1 METERVV
8 TYQKNIALEKY
19 LILLNDILSH
29 SERDAISEFVRP
41 KYPVVFIVGCSR
53 SGSTLLHQWLSNSGK
68 FAYPTNI
75 MSRFYNAPYIGAL
88 IQEIMTNPE
97 LDYQGELSDLSLR
110 TISFSSL
117 LGKTKGALAPHGFH
131 SFWRRFFHYDE
142 IQFLSNDKLAL
153 FDKQTF
159 LSELAAIEHV
169 FNKPLAMKSLFL
181 SLNIEF
187 LQNIISNILILH
199 IHRKPILNAQSLLQ
213 ARMDYYGSIDFWYS
227 YKPPEYSK
235 LKSLNPYSQVAG
247 QIYFINNA
255 ITKQLKKMDER
266 YWLSIDY
273 SALCES
279 PEIIYSQ
286 IVSKL
291 RKMDFAIE
299 NNYRGPKSFNERNTL
314 KLNNETADQI
324 KNAYQLFEKG
334 FFV

>member
-1 METERVV
+1 METERIV
-8 TYQKNIALEKY
+8 TNHKNVALEKY

-29 SERDAISEFVRP
+29 SECDAISEFVRP
-41 KYPVVFIVGCSR
+41 KYPVVFIVGCPR
-53 SGSTLLHQWLSNSGK
+53 SGSTLLHQWLSYSGK

-75 MSRFYNAPYIGAL
+75 LSRFYNAPYIGAL
-88 IQEIMTNPE
+88 IQEVITKPE
-97 LDYQGELSDLSLR
+97 LDYQGELFEFSQR
-110 TISFSSL
+110 TPSFSSL

-142 IQFLSNDKLAL
+142 IQYLSNDKLEL
-153 FDKQTF
+153 FDKRTF

-187 LQNIISNILILH
+187 LKSIISNILILH

-213 ARMDYYGSIDFWYS
+213 ARMDYFGSIDFWYS
-227 YKPPEYSK
+227 YKPPEYTK

-255 ITKQLKKMDER
+255 INKQLRKMDER
-266 YWLSIDY
+266 YWLSVDY
-273 SALCES
+273 SAFCKS
-279 PEIIYSQ
+279 PEITYSQ

-291 RKMDFAIE
+291 SKMDFAITD
-299 NNYRGPKSFNERNTL
+299 NYSGPKSFYERNAL
-314 KLNNETADQI
+314 MLNNEKADQI
-324 KNAYQLFEKG
+324 MNAYNLFEKG